1 MAYKQKHDKSSFPFK
16 SSPNKASYFSFSS
29 SKTTERDPTKS
40 ESVVERG
47 KPIKDQEYG
56 KVETPMFQKTD
67 SSNGKK
73 PKDDDSDRMTDA
85 EHKAHVDKVTE
96 YNKKNTKKHH
106 DPKGLMKKIQ
116 AAASGVRVRINKLN
130 TKKEE
135 QGGLN
140 DDDAARLK
148 DLKRE
153 YSDHQTTLHNM
164 RGK

>member
-1 MAYKQKHDKSSFPFK
+1 MAYKQKHNKSSFPFK
-16 SSPNKASYFSFSS
+16 DSPNKASYFSFSS
-29 SKTTERDPTKS
+29 SRSSERNPI
-40 ESVVERG
+40 EMA
-47 KPIKDQEYG
+47 PIKDQQYG
-56 KVETPMFQKTD
+56 TVESPMFKKTD
-67 SSNGKK
+67 PPNGKK
-73 PKDDDSDRMTDA
+73 PKDDDSDKMTDA

-96 YNKKNTKKHH
+96 YNKKNPKKHH

-116 AAASGVRVRINKLN
+116 AAATGVRVRIDKLN

-153 YSDHQTTLHNM
+153 YSDHQTMLHNM